1 MTKEYTEIVTL
12 NSTMLGKLLTSLD
25 DKVVSWF
32 DSILSTENVKKFFA
46 DEELVDTVNI
56 FFRNDLNIIRAS
68 KEALVHRNTMIHRL
82 EKIKKLLGLDI
93 KKFEDAVTLQII
105 LLNHKLKDAK
115 QKRVHKDSKKLTIQ
129 ELC

>member
-46 DEELVDTVNI
+46 V
-56 FFRNDLNIIRAS
+56 
-68 KEALVHRNTMIHRL
+68 
-82 EKIKKLLGLDI
+82 
-93 KKFEDAVTLQII
+93 
-105 LLNHKLKDAK
+105 
-115 QKRVHKDSKKLTIQ
+115 
-129 ELC
+129 